1 MSDNNIPEQISWPP
15 LEPEGSNLTSD
26 RVRLPLPFII
36 LIAGGVILIVIFA
49 FLLFKPA
56 GDEPEVKP
64 TLDPTVLSEYAVPP
78 SDFLISDSGTPQ
90 PGVSIPISITL
101 KGLEISILP
110 YQVKDDGQLHYPAGQ
125 SGTAVWAYGTI
136 INFVIGMEQT
146 KANTALMESLVPGDQ
161 ITLTMSSNAVYRFG
175 FSGRGEL
182 ASSGL
187 DIYNQKRPGL
197 TLITL
202 GGEEETR
209 QVVYGEYLGAA
220 EEGNFS
226 GATSGYSIGEPASL
240 GDVRVT
246 VLGASYLF
254 NDASVPEGWAFY
266 LVDYQIENLS
276 QQVLDPNRFRMEL
289 QDGIGNT
296 YSLNLPA
303 SEAGSWGYLS
313 LTIPPN
319 TVANGT
325 AGYLVPAPL
334 QGPKLKW
341 SFSRIEAPDNVVKVL
356 IDFTSPEETIDPVQ
370 LANVELTKAELSG
383 DRTLLSVWGTVVNNS
398 EEAIEI
404 AGDQVSLIGGEDE
417 AAIRAA
423 DPALPWS
430 VAPGSV
436 LSFKVTFQ
444 RPNTSSATLT
454 VLNQPFEITG
464 FE

>member
-1 MSDNNIPEQISWPP
+1 
-15 LEPEGSNLTSD
+15 
-26 RVRLPLPFII
+26 
-36 LIAGGVILIVIFA
+36 LIVIFA
-49 FLLFKPA
+49 FLIFKPA
-56 GDEPEVKP
+56 GDDEEVKP
-64 TLDPTVLSEYAVPP
+64 TLDPTVLSEYAVPS
-78 SDFLISDSGTPQ
+78 SDFLVSESGTPQ
-90 PGVSIPISITL
+90 PEVSIPITLTL
-101 KGLEISILP
+101 KGLELSVLP
-110 YQVKDDGQLHYPAGQ
+110 YQIKEDGQLHYPSGQ

-146 KANTALMESLVPGDQ
+146 KANTALVESLVPGDQ
-161 ITLTMSSNAVYRFG
+161 ITLTMSSNTVYRFG

-182 ASSGL
+182 ATSGL

-202 GGEEETR
+202 GGDEETR

-220 EEGNFS
+220 EEEAAAG
-226 GATSGYSIGEPASL
+226 GTSGYSIGEPASL
-240 GDVRVT
+240 GDIRIT

-254 NDASVPEGWAFY
+254 NDPDIPEGWAFY
-266 LVDYQIENLS
+266 LIDYQIENLS

-289 QDGIGNT
+289 QDGVGNT

-303 SEAGSWGYLS
+303 SEAGTFGYLS
-313 LTIPPN
+313 LTVPPN

-341 SFSRIEAPDNVVKVL
+341 SFSRLDAPDNVIKVM

-383 DRTLLSVWGTVVNNS
+383 DRTLLSVWGMVTNNS
-398 EEAIEI
+398 EEAIDI
-404 AGDQVSLIGGEDE
+404 VADQVSLTSGDDE

-436 LSFKVTFQ
+436 LSFRVTFQ
-444 RPNTSSATLT
+444 RPNNSSATLT